1 MAIAASGLGLV
12 LVLLVTLAPRPFPG
26 LSAPFVLGAVALG
39 LFAVWTLVSASWS
52 GSPARA
58 LVEYDRVLLY
68 LLAFLV
74 LGALGRSQTRLRW
87 LMRGVAAGTFIVCA
101 CGLATRLAPDVWP
114 VASAVAKDRL
124 SYPVTYWNALG
135 LLAAVGIVLCFALT
149 SDAREAPAGRVLAA
163 GALPVLAATLLLT
176 FSRGSI
182 AAGAVGLVALVLV
195 GRPRALLS
203 GLLVA
208 VPTVAVAVIA
218 AYGADLLATPD
229 PTTAA
234 AVVQGHE
241 VARVVALSVGAA
253 VLARGVLLL
262 LDRQM
267 ARIRLPAALR
277 GAGIRYA
284 ASAAALTA
292 LVVVVVTSG
301 APRAVERQYTRFVQ
315 GDAVQNTGDS
325 RERLTNPGNNGR
337 LTQWRVALEDY
348 RANRIRGRGAGTY
361 ALSWTQ
367 NRRDI
372 FQVED
377 AHSLY
382 LEVLGELGAVGLA
395 LLVVVLLLVLGGLLR
410 CARGPD
416 RVVGAALFG
425 AALAWA
431 LHAGIDWDWE
441 MPAVTL
447 WVFAAG
453 GLALSA
459 VPAAEGE
466 KPDAAA
472 VAAAEGEKPD
482 AAAVAAAEGENPD
495 VTAVAAAGEN
505 PDVADVAAPTPPT
518 PDEAAAP
525 EAPPNKPG
533 PPRPVRV
540 LAGLGCLIL
549 LLAPL
554 SVLRSERPLRDA
566 QRALARGDCGTAVDR
581 SLDAKA
587 ALSIRPEPSFVL
599 GVCDVRLGFSELA
612 VRALADAV
620 ARDPD
625 NWEYRYGTALVRGAA
640 GLDPRPAARAAQ
652 RLNPGSIL
660 AAEAVRMFATSDPA
674 KWRRRALRAR
684 LPGEAD

>member
-12 LVLLVTLAPRPFPG
+12 LVLLVTLTSRPFPG

-74 LGALGRSQTRLRW
+74 LGALGRSQARLRW

-114 VASAVAKDRL
+114 VASSVAKDRL

-163 GALPVLAATLLLT
+163 GALPVLGATLLLT

-182 AAGAVGLVALVLV
+182 AAGAVGLVAVVLV

-218 AYGADLLATPD
+218 AYGADLLASPD

-234 AVVQGHE
+234 AAVQGHD
-241 VARVVALSVGAA
+241 VARVVALCVGAA

-277 GAGIRYA
+277 GAGVRYA

-292 LVVVVVTSG
+292 LVVVVVASG
-301 APRAVERQYTRFVQ
+301 APRAVERQYTRFVS

-337 LTQWRVALEDY
+337 LTQWRVALEAY
-348 RANRIRGRGAGTY
+348 RANPIRGRGAGTY

-367 NRRDI
+367 NRRDT

-395 LLVVVLLLVLGGLLR
+395 LVVVVLLLVLGGLLR

-425 AALAWA
+425 AAVAWA

-466 KPDAAA
+466 KPDVAA
-472 VAAAEGEKPD
+472 VAASRAS
-482 AAAVAAAEGENPD
+482 
-495 VTAVAAAGEN
+495 T
-505 PDVADVAAPTPPT
+505 T
-518 PDEAAAP
+518 DEAAP
-525 EAPPNKPG
+525 LNAPPRRAG
-533 PPRPVRV
+533 PPRLVRV

-581 SLDAKA
+581 SLDAKV

-612 VRALADAV
+612 VRALQDAV

-625 NWEYRYGTALVRGAA
+625 NWEYRYGNALVRGAA

-652 RLNPGSIL
+652 RLNPRSTL